1 MVRASLQ
8 VEPEDEADTPARAH
22 KRDASTLEAEAEAVE
37 EARGEEKPFKKL
49 KIDKVDTSK
58 MKLLTSFFKPRPKRP

>member
-1 MVRASLQ
+1 MVRASLY

-37 EARGEEKPFKKL
+37 EAPKKL

-58 MKLLTSFFKPRPKRP
+58 IHKLTSFFKAKPRRQP